1 MDRRLQNSVAGGH
14 LRRARSLGFALL
26 VFALALSA
34 PAFPADAQPELELQ
48 PAIVS
53 LPPVAAQPATALI
66 VLHNRSDAVLRN
78 LRLSWFSKPGLEVR
92 TTTPLTLAALA
103 PHADYV
109 WVLAITPSHAAA
121 TPGAAG
127 PSAMARPGGPE
138 AGAFTAMAPPFVPQ
152 RAQIDE
158 NLDLRLDY
166 ETVAGGRAS
175 PQVLLKSLPV
185 KTEDPGALDKVL
197 DVQIKTTLNS
207 LANSE
212 WASIY
217 LVLKNTSTRVINIM
231 NMAPIGSG
239 VSYCQES
246 QVPLPYGSLP
256 FCFYSSLHSLT
267 LGPHQTAIEE
277 FPVKGHTRVR
287 PGTYLLVFHIV
298 TQSSE
303 GGAPILR
310 SLIVTQPVDVDV
322 PGQPAILIVAGI
334 PVFFLL
340 PGMLLLLT
348 VGLCWSLENRWWS
361 APDRDRFPFQC
372 SGPNFWLVSITIS
385 LLIAI
390 VPWLFRKRWYF
401 TRYGLQDVA
410 WLWLAS
416 ILAGIVCYTVWWLYR
431 NHRKLLAEERIRLL
445 ADAEAAQLRVRAH
458 DLRSATT
465 SAPHLT

>member
-1 MDRRLQNSVAGGH
+1 MRRRPQDSVASTCLH
-14 LRRARSLGFALL
+14 ESWKPFLAALVL
-26 VFALALSA
+26 ALALTT
-34 PAFPADAQPELELQ
+34 PALPADAQPDLDFQ
-48 PAIVS
+48 PATIV
-53 LPPVAAQPATALI
+53 LPMGTAQPATVQI
-66 VLHNRSDAVLRN
+66 VLHNRSDAGLRA
-78 LRLSWFSKPGLEVR
+78 LRLSWLPKPRLDIHP
-92 TTTPLTLAALA
+92 TTPLTLAVLA

-185 KTEDPGALDKVL
+185 KTEDPDAMDKVL

-348 VGLCWSLENRWWS
+348 VGLCWSLEERWWP
-361 APDRDRFPFQC
+361 APDRDQFPFNATE
-372 SGPNFWLVSITIS
+372 PNFWLISVVIS
-385 LLIAI
+385 LLAAI

-445 ADAEAAQLRVRAH
+445 ADAEAAQLRVRA
-458 DLRSATT
+458 RT
-465 SAPHLT
+465 